1 LTSVVRDTSPVVQA
15 LHIMKDVDGQFS
27 IEDTTNNQTR
37 ACALLYDKHMLLSR
51 RGIAHV
57 DLMSIDQHSQAE
69 SRT

>member
-1 LTSVVRDTSPVVQA
+1 
-15 LHIMKDVDGQFS
+15 MKDVDGQFS

-37 ACALLYDKHMLLSR
+37 ACALQYDKHMLLSR